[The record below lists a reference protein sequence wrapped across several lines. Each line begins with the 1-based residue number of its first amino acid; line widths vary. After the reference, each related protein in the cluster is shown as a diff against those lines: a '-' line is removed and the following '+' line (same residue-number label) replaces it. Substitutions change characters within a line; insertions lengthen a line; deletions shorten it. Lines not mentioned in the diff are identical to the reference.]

1 MSQSSRDDGEIQLL
15 KYLINQKKLE
25 SQEKEKLVQRCDSSE
40 ETTRATA
47 AKIDDAKRGCIGSV
61 PLSPFHDICAAL
73 HLDPNQQFPSR
84 LIEAEASNN
93 SARADLQR
101 LRADALRQAALLKKQ
116 IRQAEDMLRCAGS
129 QPGTIDHELHEVLKQ
144 YASLD
149 IDITI
154 DEGMGI
160 ALAHLYRKI
169 GNDAAL
175 MRIATSG
182 RFALHEVGNC
192 AADVVFDP
200 DLRRQMAERKQQ
212 VGFWGRHTVMRE
224 YLRIAENSPDH
235 STVKAYVIE
244 SRRMKD
250 LPEHI
255 LYGLVVCGEGH
266 AMRILKVEKDGLR
279 LVEGNVDGHLNVGR
293 YVPFSEV
300 AIHGGEI
307 VAYSRQPSE
316 REGLQKE
323 FNPYDY
329 TNFDAVGYETGREM
343 FDDLNSPGAVF
354 FKLKSEKLF
363 ARLPLRLRDSLSI
376 LRFIPGKSYDITRY
390 ADLVD
395 SAGTLF
401 PSQSRE
407 KVVSAFLQAALR
419 NPTGQVVVSTVTS
432 SQGDHRL
439 LSRFTRGVPVDLAR
453 QMFVYFKEEG
463 G

>member
-1 MSQSSRDDGEIQLL
+1 
-15 KYLINQKKLE
+15 
-25 SQEKEKLVQRCDSSE
+25 
-40 ETTRATA
+40 
-47 AKIDDAKRGCIGSV
+47 
-61 PLSPFHDICAAL
+61 
-73 HLDPNQQFPSR
+73 
-84 LIEAEASNN
+84 
-93 SARADLQR
+93 
-101 LRADALRQAALLKKQ
+101 
-116 IRQAEDMLRCAGS
+116 
-129 QPGTIDHELHEVLKQ
+129 
-144 YASLD
+144 
-149 IDITI
+149 
-154 DEGMGI
+154 
-160 ALAHLYRKI
+160 
-169 GNDAAL
+169 
-175 MRIATSG
+175 
-182 RFALHEVGNC
+182 
-192 AADVVFDP
+192 
-200 DLRRQMAERKQQ
+200 
-212 VGFWGRHTVMRE
+212 
-224 YLRIAENSPDH
+224 
-235 STVKAYVIE
+235 
-244 SRRMKD
+244 
-250 LPEHI
+250 
-255 LYGLVVCGEGH
+255 
-266 AMRILKVEKDGLR
+266 
-279 LVEGNVDGHLNVGR
+279 LNVGR

-407 KVVSAFLQAALR
+407 KVVSAFLRAALR

>member
-47 AKIDDAKRGCIGSV
+47 VKIDDAKRGCIGSV

-182 RFALHEVGNC
+182 RFALQEVGNC

-266 AMRILKVEKDGLR
+266 AMRILKVEKDGLGSSR
-279 LVEGNVDGHLNVGR
+279 AM
-293 YVPFSEV
+293 SM
-300 AIHGGEI
+300 AI
-307 VAYSRQPSE
+307 
-316 REGLQKE
+316 
-323 FNPYDY
+323 
-329 TNFDAVGYETGREM
+329 
-343 FDDLNSPGAVF
+343 
-354 FKLKSEKLF
+354 
-363 ARLPLRLRDSLSI
+363 
-376 LRFIPGKSYDITRY
+376 
-390 ADLVD
+390 
-395 SAGTLF
+395 
-401 PSQSRE
+401 
-407 KVVSAFLQAALR
+407 
-419 NPTGQVVVSTVTS
+419 
-432 SQGDHRL
+432 
-439 LSRFTRGVPVDLAR
+439 
-453 QMFVYFKEEG
+453 
-463 G
+463 